1 MITTVD
7 HHGDDVEN
15 VEENPPDMYAQFE
28 PFDAFLDMTDFSTLI
43 PQDFAMDHFVREHTI
58 QDLMVSQQGN
68 KVANNERTQS
78 QAVAPGR
85 DEQYSTLSRFGSP
98 LPDLPFE
105 NRESIFRYPP
115 QASPPPIRPCWKV
128 SEPEYRE
135 ILTNLE
141 DFSDVLP
148 RDLRIPSRHTM
159 SRYVEGC
166 IKGLYNHLPCLHI
179 PTFAAAKA
187 TPALLL
193 SMMAIGSQFR
203 FEGHRSSAL
212 FNASKVVL
220 TEQIRRCHLEDE
232 RLSLATPASRAAT
245 KRTTTPRSSEFT
257 DRVLLES
264 ITDQGT
270 LSNGYDFTLQDQLLQ
285 AGQAIVGLL
294 VMGAWGTQQLVREA
308 MNLQSLAATI
318 ARDSGLSDPTL
329 TEPSEE
335 RDMDWH
341 SWIRKESIKR
351 TNLMSFCI
359 LQLISTAYH
368 VPPSILTSEINCCLP
383 ATADEWNA
391 KTPMEWKAIR
401 SSSGAPERPFQES
414 FGLLFLASQKSPPNP
429 SFSSLDNYVLIL
441 ALLQHIFLRQQ
452 TFSSTRTKSL
462 GSPDMAEISR
472 ALVCWQTLW
481 ERSPDSTF
489 DPASAYGPVAF
500 NSTALL
506 RLAWIRLYSDD
517 GPWRYLVSRDVM
529 HIASAF
535 KDGAQLKRGPGLI
548 GPALQAAHA
557 LSVPVRMGINFVAR
571 AQLLSWS
578 VQHAL
583 SNLECAIF
591 LSKWLEQLAVTSVAD
606 PLDHEELR
614 IVQMIQSLLH
624 ETGRFEDDD
633 AVRIGSE
640 DVRGLKQQIRWLA
653 TGVARLWADIFNGTH
668 FFEVVNV
675 IGASLGVYADAMAA
689 AHTPPTGP

>member
-1 MITTVD
+1 MD
-7 HHGDDVEN
+7 HGDDVEN

-43 PQDFAMDHFVREHTI
+43 PQDFATDHLVREHAI
-58 QDLMVSQQGN
+58 QDLVVSQQGH
-68 KVANNERTQS
+68 KVANTRRRQS
-78 QAVAPGR
+78 QAVAPGGG
-85 DEQYSTLSRFGSP
+85 EQYSPLSRFGSP
-98 LPDLPFE
+98 LPDLPYE
-105 NRESIFRYPP
+105 SRDSIFRHPP
-115 QASPPPIRPCWKV
+115 QVSHPHIRPCWKV

-148 RDLRIPSRHTM
+148 RDFRIPSRHTM

-203 FEGHRSSAL
+203 FEGHRSLAL
-212 FNASKVVL
+212 FNTSKVVL

-232 RLSLATPASRAAT
+232 RLSVAYSTSRVGT
-245 KRTTTPRSSEFT
+245 KRTTPSGSSGST

-264 ITDQGT
+264 IGDQGRI
-270 LSNGYDFTLQDQLLQ
+270 SQGYDFILQDQLMQ
-285 AGQAIVGLL
+285 AGQAIIGLL

-318 ARDSGLSDPTL
+318 ARDNGLSGPTF
-329 TEPSEE
+329 TEPSEG
-335 RDMDWH
+335 RDLDWH

-351 TNLMSFCI
+351 TNLMIFCI

-383 ATADEWNA
+383 ASADEWNA
-391 KTPMEWKAIR
+391 KTSMEWKAIR
-401 SSSGAPERPFQES
+401 SSSGAPERPFQEC
-414 FGLLFLASQKSPPNP
+414 FGLLFLASQKSPPYP

-441 ALLQHIFLRQQ
+441 TLLQHIFLLQQ
-452 TFSSTRTKSL
+452 TFCSSRTKSL
-462 GSPDMAEISR
+462 GSADMAEISR
-472 ALVCWQTLW
+472 ALACWQTLW
-481 ERSPDSTF
+481 ERSPDSTI

-506 RLAWIRLYSDD
+506 RLAWIRLYAGD
-517 GPWRYLVSRDVM
+517 GPWRYLGSRDVM
-529 HIASAF
+529 HIAYAF
-535 KDGAQLKRGPGLI
+535 NGGTKLKRSPGLI

-557 LSVPVRMGINFVAR
+557 LSIPVRMGTNFVAR

-591 LSKWLEQLAVTSVAD
+591 LSKWLEELAVTSVAD

-624 ETGRFEDDD
+624 ETGRFEDDE
-633 AVRIGSE
+633 AVRIRRD

-675 IGASLGVYADAMAA
+675 IGLSLGVYADAMAA